1 MATPIKT
8 VSITVHLTDFDAW
21 HLAQWLKRVG
31 FSEFRH
37 NAVGEDEA
45 YAMRDAAERVRSALA
60 NAGYAPR

>member
-8 VSITVHLTDFDAW
+8 VSITVHLTDFNAW
-21 HLAQWLKRVG
+21 HLAQWLKRVS
-31 FSEFRH
+31 FSEFRQ
-37 NAVGEDEA
+37 NAVDADEA